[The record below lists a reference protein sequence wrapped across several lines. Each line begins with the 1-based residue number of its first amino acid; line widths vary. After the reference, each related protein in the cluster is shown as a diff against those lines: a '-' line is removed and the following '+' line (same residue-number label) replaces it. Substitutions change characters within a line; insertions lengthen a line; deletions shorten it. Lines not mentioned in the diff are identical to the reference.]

1 MRIVVAGAS
10 GNLGG
15 RIAKALTARGAEV
28 IAVGHKS
35 QNLEAACAGARCVVS
50 AAQGLH
56 DAIVD
61 FQGRLADAALSAGVK
76 RFIPSDYSTDFAP
89 LEKGLNRNFVLRR
102 ELHEKVAGKATAR
115 TSIYCGAFAEILGYG
130 TPLLDRANKTVGYF
144 EDPEWTLDFSTMDD
158 TAAFTAAAAMDSETP
173 RALHCAS
180 FQVSPRELAGAAK
193 EAFGAPFELVKLGTL
208 AELKEKNAAM
218 RAANPQ
224 GENETFPPWQRMQ
237 YTYCM
242 FATHHP
248 ALENDRYPDLKW
260 TSVVDFLKRL
270 GASQ

>member
-10 GNLGG
+10 GNMGG

-35 QNLEAACAGARCVVS
+35 TNLEAACAGARCVVS
-50 AAQGLH
+50 AVQGLH

-76 RFIPSDYSTDFAP
+76 RFIPSDYSTDFVP
-89 LEKGLNRNFVLRR
+89 LEKGLNRNFDLRR
-102 ELHEKVAGKATAR
+102 ELHEKVAGKATAL
-115 TSIYCGAFAEILGYG
+115 TSVYCGAFAEILGYG
-130 TPLLDRANKTVGYF
+130 TPLLDREKKTVGYF
-144 EDPEWTLDFSTMDD
+144 EDPEWQLDFTTMDD
-158 TAAFTAAAAMDSETP
+158 CAAFTAAAAMDAETP

-180 FQVSPRELAGAAK
+180 FQITPKELAALTG
-193 EAFGAPFELVKLGTL
+193 FELVKLGSL
-208 AELKEKNAAM
+208 AELKGKIAGM

-224 GENETFPPWQRMQ
+224 SETEVFPPWQRMQ

-242 FATHHP
+242 FATHHA

-260 TSVVDFLKRL
+260 TPAGEFLARL
-270 GASQ
+270 TA